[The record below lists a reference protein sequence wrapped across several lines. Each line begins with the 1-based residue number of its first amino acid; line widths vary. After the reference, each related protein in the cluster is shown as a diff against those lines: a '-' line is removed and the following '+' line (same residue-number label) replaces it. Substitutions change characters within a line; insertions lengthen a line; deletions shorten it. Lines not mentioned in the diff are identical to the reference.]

1 MFTKYI
7 IRTLCYK
14 TYNNQSNDSI
24 SDILLR
30 SLKAFPLGFI
40 FIICIGTFFFFAIL
54 GDLLEIIGCLFLFF
68 IFGLP
73 SILLIRFIFIFMP
86 SIICNPK
93 TNIFKSVGKSRPLV
107 NDNIGVV
114 ISTLLIRDSIS
125 ILLLCTRIGIIICI
139 LFSIITTTTLYKKLD

>member
-68 IFGLP
+68 HFWT
-73 SILLIRFIFIFMP
+73 SKYFIDKVYIYIYAINYLQSKNKCF
-86 SIICNPK
+86 
-93 TNIFKSVGKSRPLV
+93 
-107 NDNIGVV
+107 
-114 ISTLLIRDSIS
+114 
-125 ILLLCTRIGIIICI
+125 
-139 LFSIITTTTLYKKLD
+139 